1 MDQLSSIED
10 EEVKLQPIDAQN
22 TFLGGMDDRDEY
34 HQSPSVL
41 LFKCNTSEEYIESF
55 FKEHEEATGL
65 MFYKTN
71 SETAR
76 MAYNAKNTFGYFSN
90 IFHIEQSNEDFR
102 FLAKFG
108 VSYEEGKSEHMWFE
122 MQNITEDFI
131 QGILINEPYFIKDM
145 SEGNSYHLDFDNLT
159 EWVIYAGDAV
169 IKPNNLYMFIG
180 E

>member
-1 MDQLSSIED
+1 
-10 EEVKLQPIDAQN
+10 
-22 TFLGGMDDRDEY
+22 
-34 HQSPSVL
+34 
-41 LFKCNTSEEYIESF
+41 
-55 FKEHEEATGL
+55 
-65 MFYKTN
+65 
-71 SETAR
+71 

-131 QGILINEPYFIKDM
+131 QGILINEPYFIEDM